1 MGLAHSPRI
10 VTDGLVLALDAGNT
24 KSYPGSGTAWTDL
37 SGNGNNGTLTNGPTF
52 DSGNGGSIVFDGTDD
67 EVDNFSSSDFAAG
80 TDNFSFSVWI
90 RRNGP
95 QIGGAGIISVSGSA
109 NWEFRVVEG
118 LDMRIRA
125 SGVVLN
131 YSSVDLPDLTWT
143 NMSFVREGTGT
154 NQSKLYV
161 DGKLK
166 ASASNFTTNIAG
178 TDFVIGKDR
187 TGNDFFGGNISI
199 VKYYNRALTAAEVQQ
214 NFNAFRGRYGI

>member
-1 MGLAHSPRI
+1 
-10 VTDGLVLALDAGNT
+10 
-24 KSYPGSGTAWTDL
+24 
-37 SGNGNNGTLTNGPTF
+37 
-52 DSGNGGSIVFDGTDD
+52 
-67 EVDNFSSSDFAAG
+67 
-80 TDNFSFSVWI
+80 
-90 RRNGP
+90 
-95 QIGGAGIISVSGSA
+95 
-109 NWEFRVVEG
+109 
-118 LDMRIRA
+118 
-125 SGVVLN
+125 
-131 YSSVDLPDLTWT
+131 
-143 NMSFVREGTGT
+143 MSFVREGTGT